1 MNIKPYSR
9 TEMLIVAGVMA
20 TILVPLRLVTV
31 VLLGDHWFGSIGIV
45 TIVTLFVMIG
55 SMKNKLGWFGVMFI
69 NTIIK
74 IQKGRRRFIFYIEAG
89 FVFVVMGSAVFLIHE
104 GNTTYGNLK
113 AQVWAELKD
122 MGIETSEDVIKAS
135 SLTAEEQVQSIIRLP
150 VMFVKQ
156 FATVAVTA
164 AIVNDMMDNWYYYF
178 AVIILIENVEI
189 IGFLIIS
196 RKYIKEKAQL

>member
-20 TILVPLRLVTV
+20 AILVPLRLVTV

-69 NTIIK
+69 NTIVK